1 MLEPD
6 QLKSL
11 VNDQLIVGF
20 ACLTPKGK
28 IHRTTVWIATYCKE
42 LFIYSK
48 DKRKKIQYLKKNNNC
63 TIIFNNGTVT
73 GEAEIVPKTDKR
85 FMKNYNYLDPRYS
98 HDSNLET
105 YKKNWN
111 VMVVIKPKK
120 VY

>member
-1 MLEPD
+1 MIESE

-20 ACLTPKGK
+20 ACLTPKGT
-28 IHRTTVWIATYCKE
+28 IHGTPVWIATDGKE
-42 LFIYSK
+42 LFFYSK
-48 DKRKKIQYLKKNNNC
+48 DERKKVQYLRKNNNC
-63 TIIFNNGTVT
+63 TIIFNNGTVK

-85 FMKNYNYLDPRYS
+85 FMKNYTYLDPRYN
-98 HDSNLET
+98 HDSSLET

-111 VMVVIKPKK
+111 VMVVITPKK